1 MNEAGDPRSGL
12 SGGDFV
18 LFGQHRAT
26 PPGAFHSA
34 GARLAGHP
42 HRVALRICGRLKDL
56 GAVHRQYLGD
66 TKGGKG
72 APWVNKVGLSWSWS

>member
-26 PPGAFHSA
+26 PPGAFHPA

-56 GAVHRQYLGD
+56 GAVQVIQRGVRGLL
-66 TKGGKG
+66 
-72 APWVNKVGLSWSWS
+72 GLSWVELELELRFRG